1 MFEFV
6 WPYVFL
12 IVPLPLLV
20 YFFAPKKNQ
29 GETAALL
36 VPNYLSVNNSTTT
49 KRTTNRA
56 KLGFAALVWLL
67 LVTAAARPQW
77 LGEPISIPSEGRD
90 LMIAL
95 DLSGSMRFGDMTLNR
110 RPVTRLDMTKYL
122 LSDFVERRVGDRLG
136 LILFADSAYLQAPL
150 TYDRDTIKTYLDETV
165 LRLIGDRTAIGDAIG
180 LAVKRYEE
188 KETSNRV
195 LVLLTDGQNTAGNL
209 RPELAKELAL
219 NENVTI
225 YTIGVGSFRGA
236 QDLDEAL
243 LTDLAKSTGGRY
255 FRAHSTEE
263 MQNIYKE
270 LDLLEPIE
278 GEAQTLRPLTALFFL
293 PLMVA
298 LALIFIYSLVQ
309 AFIQTRTG
317 RVSHD

>member
-12 IVPLPLLV
+12 IVPLPLVV
-20 YFFAPKKNQ
+20 YFLAPKKNQ

-36 VPNYLSVNNSTTT
+36 VPNYLSVNESTTT
-49 KRTTNRA
+49 KQSNSKA
-56 KLGFAALVWLL
+56 KLGFAALIWLL

-77 LGEPISIPSEGRD
+77 LGEPVSIPSEGRD

-95 DLSGSMRFGDMTLNR
+95 DLSGSMRYGDMTLNS

-195 LVLLTDGQNTAGNL
+195 LVLLTDGRNTAGNL
-209 RPELAKELAL
+209 QPELAKELAI

-236 QDLDEAL
+236 QDLDEVL
-243 LTDLAKSTGGRY
+243 LTDLATSTGGRY

-263 MQNIYKE
+263 MQKIYTE

-309 AFIQTRTG
+309 AFIQTKTG